1 MKEYYKLGLCELT
14 ENGYV
19 FTGEYS
25 NNGYIFKD
33 EEAFEK
39 NWDAPCYVPEGEIEL
54 VDRCEFYTHND
65 LLKLCYNNHRLCNS
79 VFNELDWQYPETLLE
94 DIDMHSDFRW
104 YFDFVKVGAKVKWN
118 DVTGETSGEYYVLKL
133 PEKSDLINDMWG
145 SDTVILI
152 GDGSSEIEVNL
163 CELEAV
169 EFSEI
174 ELYDMLRDMFYHV
187 SVNFE
192 GNEDE
197 FYTVAHDMLM
207 ENVQRMESD
216 YPFLKDSDNDGEL
229 WYDNIRECMI
239 VQYMYGLKISNSHE
253 QRNN

>member
-1 MKEYYKLGLCELT
+1 MNEYYKLGLCEVT

-65 LLKLCYNNHRLCNS
+65 LLKLCYNNHKLCNS

-104 YFDFVKVGAKVKWN
+104 YFDFVKVGTKVKWN
-118 DVTGETSGEYYVLKL
+118 DPSGEASGEYCVLNL
-133 PEKSDLINDMWG
+133 PQEDDLINNMWCAN
-145 SDTVILI
+145 TIVLI
-152 GDGSSEIEVNL
+152 GDGYSESEVPL
-163 CELEAV
+163 RELEAV
-169 EFSEI
+169 EFNET
-174 ELYDMLRDMFYHV
+174 ELREMLIGMYYN
-187 SVNFE
+187 VNVQFE

-197 FYTVAHDMLM
+197 FYSIAHDMLM
-207 ENVQRMESD
+207 ENVSRMESD
-216 YPFLKDSDNDGEL
+216 YPFLKDCDNDGEL
-229 WYDNIRECMI
+229 WYDCVREGVI
-239 VQYMYGLKISNSHE
+239 AEYMKLLISNNHE
-253 QRNN
+253 RRNN